1 MIKIERAS
9 LLQIWEKQML
19 EQEFYW
25 ENSGGTIFDVP
36 FYIGLSKNRA
46 PSIAFVQGLN
56 SAVIEHQFGCLHL
69 SSFQVPEFRNYLL
82 VLECTDLE
90 YMPLFAVMCSSF
102 LLEYSIKECHLSV
115 EEALHQECKIWEKVF
130 VPEEGNEPIGLL
142 GELYVYKKI
151 LESKKYHPIW
161 HYPIK
166 VTKDIELS
174 PTKDLEVKTSGR
186 RRGFLVS
193 IHGLLQLL
201 EHGEKSIDLVFV
213 RVEKVAKN
221 GDISITK
228 LYKQIESC
236 LTNNQRLAIDKL
248 DEDLSSQTYNVIES
262 KVFRVDSSFPRIVP
276 STLDHVLG
284 KDRISAVQ
292 YSIEL
297 SDYPSISL
305 DEYIKQAE

>member
-19 EQEFYW
+19 KQEYYW
-25 ENSGGTIFDVP
+25 ENSGGTLFNVP
-36 FYIGLSKNRA
+36 FYIGLSKNGA

-56 SAVIEHQFGCLHL
+56 SAIIEHQFGCLYL

-102 LLEYSIKECHLSV
+102 LLEYSIKECRLSL
-115 EEALHQECKIWEKVF
+115 EEALYQECMIWAKVF

-142 GELYVYKKI
+142 GELYVYKTI
-151 LESKKYHPIW
+151 LESKNYEPIW

-174 PTKDLEVKTSGR
+174 PTKDLEVKTSGK
-186 RRGFLVS
+186 RRGFLAS

-221 GDISITK
+221 GDISIAK
-228 LYKQIESC
+228 LYKQVESY
-236 LTNNQRLAIDKL
+236 LTNNQRLAIDKM
-248 DEDLSSQTYNVIES
+248 DEDLILQTYNVIES
-262 KVFRVDSSFPRIVP
+262 KVFKVDSSFPRIVP
-276 STLDHVLG
+276 STLDHLPG